1 MYLVF
6 HDTGRAKNLKRP
18 GIEVEGFFF
27 VFSAIESRKSK
38 DGHLGIYRTSS
49 WRLGDA
55 PGPGPGP
62 SPSPAYVTS
71 TGLVVCFVLALS
83 SGSLHY

>member
-38 DGHLGIYRTSS
+38 DVISEFTGLQV
-49 WRLGDA
+49 GDSETR
-55 PGPGPGP
+55 PGPGR
-62 SPSPAYVTS
+62 VRVRVRRT
-71 TGLVVCFVLALS
+71 
-83 SGSLHY
+83 